1 MFPNKLSIKD
11 LDKNELTKDV
21 SKSTDLDLQIFKSND
36 SRTKKNLKDKIQFT
50 FNEEYNDFWTQ
61 DFSKLR
67 FSFDKEDIYFWIKKN
82 GITYKPSHKSKGR

>member
-50 FNEEYNDFWTQ
+50 FNEEYNDF
-61 DFSKLR
+61 
-67 FSFDKEDIYFWIKKN
+67 
-82 GITYKPSHKSKGR
+82 